1 MMWVDS
7 FRNGFGLALV
17 KSCKNGYDT
26 NTKKILIF
34 WCSTPLA
41 PCFILRNVNVDIV
54 NEVKVE
60 QACEVFL

>member
-7 FRNGFGLALV
+7 FRNGFGFALM

-26 NTKKILIF
+26 NTKESIGLL
-34 WCSTPLA
+34 CSTLLA
-41 PCFILRNVNVDIV
+41 PCFILRNVNVNIV

-60 QACEVFL
+60 QAREVFL